1 MVYRGKEKLMLEI
14 SLDDSQQDAFIPSYT
29 SLDEIRG
36 KVTLT
41 AQTDTKIEQ
50 VHVSFEGDVKTYV
63 EKLATSAP
71 TNNRSKA
78 FQPFLRLVQPREEAD
93 FPTDNILEA
102 GKAYSFPFTFAVP
115 NKLLPQICNHST
127 DNETTHQAHLCPPPT
142 LGDPLTAGWG
152 KSLMDDMA
160 PDMSMISYS
169 IRARITNGRRQSDNK
184 HNVIADG
191 TKKIRIVPTVPEQPP
206 LIVHGGIED
215 DYKLRKEK
223 PIKKGTFKG
232 RLGTLVMESAQPRS
246 LRLPA
251 PRTENPCAVTT
262 SATVNLRFDPASQGA
277 QPPRL
282 GTLATKL
289 KVATFFAS
297 RPMSDIPNR
306 SSDFHASTTRGLYVE
321 TLPLSSRCVS
331 TAQWE
336 KHQGTS
342 PPRRDSVLSTVSA
355 SNPNPNVPQPSSSYK
370 ENLPYYTAHLLVPIT
385 LPRKDDGT
393 GSSKVFVPTF
403 HSCLVSR
410 IYVLDFCL
418 TCQTPGASVTA
429 PTMHLKLPIQV
440 SAEGSANA
448 RPIISEG
455 EAQAIARRES
465 VLDSML
471 QPRSVAPP
479 SPEYTEQA
487 NLLTFTAPGPDSA
500 DESPWSPSADPSDN
514 VRRSSGGFRTD
525 ENLSPPDYMIRT
537 SGRPNYRAH
546 ASWSYLSMRV

>member
-1 MVYRGKEKLMLEI
+1 MVHKGKEKLIVEI
-14 SLDDSQQDAFIPSYT
+14 SLTDGQQDAFIPSYT
-29 SLDEIRG
+29 SLDQIRG
-36 KVTLT
+36 KASLT

-50 VHVSFEGDVKTYV
+50 VYISFEGDVKTYV
-63 EKLATSAP
+63 EKIATASP
-71 TNNRSKA
+71 TNGRSNA
-78 FQPFLRLVQPREEAD
+78 FQPFLRLVQPMEEAD
-93 FPTDNILEA
+93 FPDNDILQA
-102 GKAYSFPFTFAVP
+102 GKTYTFPFTFAVP
-115 NKLLPQICNHST
+115 DKLLPQNCNHSP
-127 DNETTHQAHLCPPPT
+127 DNDVVHQAHLQPPPT

-160 PDMSMISYS
+160 PDMSIISYS
-169 IRARITNGRRQSDNK
+169 IRARITNGRRSDNK
-184 HNVIADG
+184 HNVIAEG
-191 TKKIRIVPTVPEQPP
+191 AKKIRIVPTVAEQPP
-206 LIVHGGIED
+206 LAVQGGQED

-246 LRLPA
+246 LRLPP
-251 PRTENPCAVTT
+251 PRAEHPCAVTT
-262 SATVNLRFDPASQGA
+262 SATVNLRFDPASPDA

-297 RPMSDIPNR
+297 RPMRDIPSR
-306 SSDFHASTTRGLYVE
+306 SSDFHASTTQGIYVE

-336 KHQGTS
+336 KHDGVS
-342 PPRRDSVLSTVSA
+342 PPRPDSALSTVA
-355 SNPNPNVPQPSSSYK
+355 VSNPNPSVLQPSASYK
-370 ENLPYYTAHLLVPIT
+370 EGQPYHTAHLLVPIT

-410 IYVLDFCL
+410 IYVLDFYL

-429 PTMHLKLPIQV
+429 PTMHLKVPIQI
-440 SAEGSANA
+440 SAEGSADA
-448 RPIISEG
+448 RPNISEG
-455 EAQAIARRES
+455 EAQAIARREAAEF
-465 VLDSML
+465 MW

-487 NLLTFTAPGPDSA
+487 HFSSFTTPGRDSVDA
-500 DESPWSPSADPSDN
+500 SPWRTQAEPTNN
-514 VRRSSGGFRTD
+514 VRRSSAGIWAD
-525 ENLSPPDYMIRT
+525 ENLPPPDYLIRT
-537 SGRPNYRAH
+537 SGRSNVRSSPTR
-546 ASWSYLSMRV
+546 

>member
-1 MVYRGKEKLMLEI
+1 MVYRGKEKLTLEI
-14 SLDDSQQDAFIPSYT
+14 VLTDGQQDAFIPSYT

-36 KVTLT
+36 KVILT
-41 AQTDTKIEQ
+41 AQTHTKIEQ
-50 VHVSFEGDVKTYV
+50 VHVAFEGDVKTYV

-93 FPTDNILEA
+93 FPNDNVLEA
-102 GKAYSFPFTFAVP
+102 GKTYSFPFTFAVP
-115 NKLLPQICNHST
+115 DRLLPTICNHPTKS
-127 DNETTHQAHLCPPPT
+127 EATHQAHLCPPPT

-169 IRARITNGRRQSDNK
+169 IRARITSGRRSSDNK

-191 TKKIRIVPTVPEQPP
+191 IKKVRIVPTVPEEPP
-206 LIVHGGIED
+206 LIVHGGMED

-223 PIKKGTFKG
+223 AIKKGTFKG

-262 SATVNLRFDPASQGA
+262 SATVNLRFDPASADA

-297 RPMSDIPNR
+297 RPMSDIPSR

-321 TLPLSSRCVS
+321 TLPLSSRCVA

-370 ENLPYYTAHLLVPIT
+370 EHLPYYTTHLLVPIT

-403 HSCLVSR
+403 YSCLASR
-410 IYVLDFCL
+410 IYVLDFYL
-418 TCQTPGASVTA
+418 SCQTPGASVTA
-429 PTMHLKLPIQV
+429 PTMHLKLPIQI
-440 SAEGSANA
+440 SAEGSPDA

-465 VLDSML
+465 ALDSIL

-487 NLLTFTAPGPDSA
+487 NLLSFSTPSPDSA
-500 DESPWSPSADPSDN
+500 DESPGSPRAESWDIMG
-514 VRRSSGGFRTD
+514 RSSGGHGAG
-525 ENLSPPDYMIRT
+525 ENLPPPDYMIRT
-537 SGRPNYRAH
+537 SGRPNVR
-546 ASWSYLSMRV
+546 SSPTQ